1 MKRIRVG
8 RKDGEAEGFVW
19 ITFSDL
25 LTTLFMVFM
34 VIALWAI
41 ANRENLKQ
49 EANMQKQKG
58 EQCLKDLESAGVEQ
72 KNKIEALNSVSKKMM
87 AEFTVLQKNGTCL
100 EARIEEIREPGGFR
114 IFQKD
119 GYRPWFETGRANLS
133 NDAQQCLSSI
143 GEVWLSQINSNRYI
157 SASVQH
163 ILIEGHANSEPYPG
177 LNEKQNFLRN
187 LGLSQ
192 ERAYEAAKFLIE
204 HLDTNITTPKR
215 KYMLREMLVAQGKSS
230 LEPVFSDSD
239 SSKEDL
245 ERSKRLEFKIVLGG
259 KDAD

>member
-1 MKRIRVG
+1 MKRIRIG

-41 ANRENLKQ
+41 ANRDSLKQ
-49 EANMQKQKG
+49 EADKQKKAG
-58 EQCLKDLESAGVEQ
+58 EQCLKDLESAGVDQ
-72 KNKIEALNSVSKKMM
+72 KNKIDALNSVGKKMTT
-87 AEFTVLQKNGTCL
+87 EFQVLQKNGICL
-100 EARIEEIREPGGFR
+100 ESRIEEIGEPGGFR

-119 GYRPWFETGRANLS
+119 GYRPWFETSRAKLSKDAQRCLS
-133 NDAQQCLSSI
+133 NI
-143 GEVWLSQINSNRYI
+143 GDVWIKQINSNKYI
-157 SASVQH
+157 SSSVKH
-163 ILIEGHANSEPYPG
+163 VLIEGHANSEAYPG

-204 HLDTNITTPKR
+204 QLNTNITTPKR
-215 KYMLREMLVAQGKSS
+215 NYALREMIIAQGKSY
-230 LEPVFSDSD
+230 LEPVYTN
-239 SSKEDL
+239 SSKTKEDL

-259 KDAD
+259 KNAD